1 MSVPTLS
8 RTQSRLVDLA
18 QSAPAPTVEAA
29 TRVLSAANEHRTL
42 APFLSHILN
51 VLVDVADT
59 VTNDPALPG
68 NPEHVALVRLL
79 EHPEFIAGLRTSD
92 PLAPARLRGLAVQRR
107 LLALEGGSVSSQ
119 QMAALLGISR
129 QAIDKRRKRGTLI
142 GLDLGRRGYVY
153 PVWQV
158 DLPGL
163 PEVLARLGGLSP
175 WGQLGFFLATN
186 AWLDD
191 RSPLAAL
198 RAGDLDAVLRAADL
212 HGDHVAA

>member
-1 MSVPTLS
+1 MSIPTLS

-18 QSAPAPTVEAA
+18 QSAPEPTVKAA
-29 TRVLSAANEHRTL
+29 TRVLSAANQHRTL

-51 VLVDVADT
+51 MLVDVADA
-59 VTNDPALPG
+59 VTNDPILPA

-79 EHPEFIAGLRTSD
+79 EHPEFIAGLRNSD
-92 PLAPARLRGLAVQRR
+92 PLAPARLRGLAAQRR

-153 PVWQV
+153 PVWQAN
-158 DLPGL
+158 LSGL
-163 PEVLARLGGLSP
+163 PEVLARLGELSP

-212 HGDHVAA
+212 YGDHIAA